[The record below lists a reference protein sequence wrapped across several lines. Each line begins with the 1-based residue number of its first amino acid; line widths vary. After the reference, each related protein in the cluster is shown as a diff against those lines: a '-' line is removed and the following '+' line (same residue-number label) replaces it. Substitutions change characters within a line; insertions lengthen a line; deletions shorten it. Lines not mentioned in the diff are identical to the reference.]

1 MPLSLSRPICFI
13 DLETTGINVSTDRI
27 VEIAIVKIGVDG
39 SKQVKRRLVNPEMPI
54 PKDSS
59 DVHGITDDMVKDAPS
74 FKAMANEIK
83 QFMEGSDLGGY
94 NSNRFDVPMLNE
106 EFLRAGISVDIE
118 SRKLLDVQKVF
129 HKMEQRTL
137 SAAYQFYC
145 HKTLEDAHTAE
156 ADATATWE
164 VLEAQIERYPQIGNT
179 VESIVKFT
187 GDEEIV
193 DFARRLVFENGV
205 IVFNFG
211 KHKGKSV
218 VQVLKDEPQYY
229 DWMMKGDFALHTKPA
244 VGSFTGIPVII
255 LVYADPP
262 CEYIFLSK
270 GQFSVL
276 PPFTYLLP
284 TATSAPASIA
294 AHNLS
299 KSFSVAACDF

>member
-1 MPLSLSRPICFI
+1 MPLSLTRPICFI

-39 SKQVKRRLVNPEMPI
+39 TKQVKRRLVNPEMPI
-54 PKDSS
+54 PKESS
-59 DVHGITDDMVKDAPS
+59 DVHGITDEMVKDAPT

-83 QFMEGSDLGGY
+83 QFMEGADIGGY

-187 GDEEIV
+187 GEEEIV
-193 DFARRLVFENGV
+193 DFARRLIYENGV

-218 VQVLKDEPQYY
+218 VQVLKEEPQYY
-229 DWMMKGDFALHTKPA
+229 DWMMKGDFALHTKQKL
-244 VGSFTGIPVII
+244 TEI
-255 LVYADPP
+255 LN
-262 CEYIFLSK
+262 K
-270 GQFSVL
+270 
-276 PPFTYLLP
+276 
-284 TATSAPASIA
+284 SIL
-294 AHNLS
+294 N
-299 KSFSVAACDF
+299 K